1 MRLSRYASVLWAQ
14 GLALALSSGAD
25 AASLPA
31 EAVAAW
37 KRDGQVEIRALSAPA
52 LPASSP
58 APTAGTRV
66 PLGSLWKLFVF
77 AYLSE
82 TRAAE
87 PAYVCSASGSTPK
100 NSEEA
105 YCCHPGESVTRAAAL
120 AKSCA
125 PYFAFDRLGISKQA
139 WQQQWRTRTNVAWL
153 LDPTQLQPQT
163 DVPVAE
169 LLDVLDALPLQAR
182 AEARDA
188 LLAVGIEGYGREA
201 WPVLGT
207 GLRYKT
213 YTWHRDNGSTYGGAA
228 GWLADG
234 TPFWF
239 GASGSSRTALAT
251 WAPQLARMLPAPRL
265 SRVMI
270 TTDTSCVD
278 VDFFQRYPLRAV
290 WHATQ
295 PVTVQPG
302 ILDGRYRLEFVN
314 GNWLTITAQG
324 ELALDAAPGKTLRIT
339 GRFTLNDYVARVLD
353 REAHPA
359 QTQAARALAIVARS
373 YLMQNAYF
381 ETGCWRI
388 ADSSRTQRVS
398 PNPPTQA
405 ALDSAWFTDQL
416 VLKGVAVQ
424 YHGDTPGPNRLAWK
438 TAVAHDNEGWNF
450 ERILSEAYPQ
460 ATFATLSGRDECTR
474 LTAAEQW
481 LTGAARAWS
490 AKLDR
495 EPGYEAVATPLKICA
510 LGDGHPY
517 SDQQRLRIYVRGWHK
532 LDDRVTLA
540 HEYLHLAFRFHPRG
554 ADEAY
559 IERLARQLIEG

>member
-1 MRLSRYASVLWAQ
+1 MRLSRYASALWAQ
-14 GLALALSSGAD
+14 GLSLALGGAVD

-31 EAVAAW
+31 DAVVAW
-37 KRDGQVEIRALSAPA
+37 KRDGQVEMRALSALA

-58 APTAGTRV
+58 TLAADTRV

-82 TRAAE
+82 TRATE
-87 PAYVCSASGSTPK
+87 PAYVCSAKGSAPE
-100 NSEEA
+100 NREEG
-105 YCCHPGESVTRAAAL
+105 YCCPPGESVTRAAAL

-139 WQQQWRTRTNVAWL
+139 WQQQWSTRSHAAWL
-153 LDPTQLQPQT
+153 LDPTKLQPQT
-163 DVPVAE
+163 DVPVGE
-169 LLDVLDALPLQAR
+169 LLDVLDTLPLQAR
-182 AEARDA
+182 SEARDA

-251 WAPQLARMLPAPRL
+251 WAPQLAVTLPAPRL
-265 SRVMI
+265 PPAMNTS
-270 TTDTSCVD
+270 DTSCVE

-290 WHATQ
+290 WQAAQ
-295 PVTVQPG
+295 PVAVKSGT
-302 ILDGRYRLEFVN
+302 LDGRYRLQFVN
-314 GNWLTITAQG
+314 GNWLTITSNG
-324 ELALDAAPGKTLRIT
+324 ALLLNAAPDKAPVIT

-353 REAHPA
+353 REAHPEH
-359 QTQAARALAIVARS
+359 TQAARALAIVARS
-373 YLMQNAYF
+373 YLLQNAHF
-381 ETGCWRI
+381 ESGCWRI

-398 PNPPTQA
+398 PNPPTETA
-405 ALDSAWFTDQL
+405 RDAAWFTDQL

-424 YHGDTPGPNRLAWK
+424 YHGDTSGPNRLAWK
-438 TAVAHDNEGWNF
+438 TAVAHDGDGWNF

-460 ATFATLSGRDECTR
+460 ASFATLNGREECTR

-481 LTGAARAWS
+481 LASASRAWS

-495 EPGYEAVATPLKICA
+495 EPGYEAVNAPLKICA
-510 LGDGHPY
+510 LGEGHPY

-532 LDDRVTLA
+532 LDERVTLA

>member
-1 MRLSRYASVLWAQ
+1 MRLSRYASALWAPSLS
-14 GLALALSSGAD
+14 LALGGAVS
-25 AASLPA
+25 AASLPND
-31 EAVAAW
+31 AVVAW
-37 KRDGQVEIRALSAPA
+37 KRDGQVEMRALSAPA
-52 LPASSP
+52 LPASF
-58 APTAGTRV
+58 PTPKADTLV

-82 TRAAE
+82 TRATE
-87 PAYVCSASGSTPK
+87 PAYVCSAKGSAPK
-100 NSEEA
+100 NSEEE

-139 WQQQWRTRTNVAWL
+139 WQQQWSTRTHAGWL
-153 LDPTQLQPQT
+153 LDFTKLQPQT
-163 DVPVAE
+163 EVPVGE
-169 LLDVLDALPLQAR
+169 LLDVLETLPLQAR
-182 AEARDA
+182 SEARDA
-188 LLAVGIEGYGREA
+188 LLAVGIEGYGRDA

-213 YTWHRDNGSTYGGAA
+213 YTWHRNDGSTYGGAA

-251 WAPQLARMLPAPRL
+251 WAPQLARTLPAPRL
-265 SRVMI
+265 SPAI
-270 TTDTSCVD
+270 NTSDTSCVD

-290 WHATQ
+290 WHATP
-295 PVTVQPG
+295 PVAVKPG
-302 ILDGRYRLEFVN
+302 NLNGRYRLEFVN
-314 GNWLTITAQG
+314 GNWLTITSHG
-324 ELALDAAPGKTLRIT
+324 ALSLNATPNKAPRIT

-359 QTQAARALAIVARS
+359 HTQAARALAIVARS
-373 YLMQNAYF
+373 YLMQNAHF
-381 ETGCWRI
+381 ESGCWRI

-398 PNPPTQA
+398 ANPPTQA
-405 ALDSAWFTDQL
+405 ARDAAWFTDQL

-438 TAVAHDNEGWNF
+438 TAVAHDSEGWNF

-460 ATFATLSGRDECTR
+460 ATFATLSGREECTR

-481 LTGAARAWS
+481 LASASRAWS
-490 AKLDR
+490 TQLNR
-495 EPGYEAVATPLKICA
+495 EPGYEAVNATLKICA

-532 LDDRVTLA
+532 LDERVTLA
-540 HEYLHLAFRFHPRG
+540 HEYLHLAFRFHPHG

>member
-1 MRLSRYASVLWAQ
+1 MRMSIYVSALWAQ
-14 GLALALSSGAD
+14 GLLLALGGTVAAASPPAD
-25 AASLPA
+25 A
-31 EAVAAW
+31 VVAW
-37 KRDGQVEIRALSAPA
+37 KRDGQVEMRVLSASA
-52 LPASSP
+52 LPPSSTTL
-58 APTAGTRV
+58 TADTLV

-82 TRAAE
+82 TRAEE
-87 PAYVCSASGSTPK
+87 PAYICSAKGNAPE
-100 NSEEA
+100 NSEDE

-125 PYFAFDRLGISKQA
+125 PYFTFTRLGISKQA
-139 WQQQWRTRTNVAWL
+139 WQQQWSTRTHAGWL
-153 LDPTQLQPQT
+153 LDPSKLQPQT
-163 DVPVAE
+163 EVPIRE
-169 LLDVLDALPLQAR
+169 LLDVLDTLPLQTR
-182 AEARDA
+182 LEARDA
-188 LLAVGIEGYGREA
+188 LLAVGIEGYGRDA

-239 GASGSSRTALAT
+239 GANGSSRTALAT
-251 WAPQLARMLPAPRL
+251 WAPQLAQILPAPRL
-265 SRVMI
+265 PPAMNTS
-270 TTDTSCVD
+270 DTSCVE

-295 PVTVQPG
+295 PVAVQPG

-314 GNWLTITAQG
+314 GNWLTITSHG
-324 ELALDAAPGKTLRIT
+324 ELSLNAAPDKTLRIT

-359 QTQAARALAIVARS
+359 HTQAARALAIVARS
-373 YLMQNAYF
+373 YLMQNAHF
-381 ETGCWRI
+381 ESGCWRI

-398 PNPPTQA
+398 AHPPTQA
-405 ALDSAWFTDQL
+405 ARDAAWFTDQL

-424 YHGDTPGPNRLAWK
+424 YHGDNPGPNRLAWK
-438 TAVAHDNEGWNF
+438 IAVTHDSGGWNF

-460 ATFATLSGRDECTR
+460 ASFATLSGREECTR

-481 LTGAARAWS
+481 LASASRAWS
-490 AKLDR
+490 AQLNR
-495 EPGYEAVATPLKICA
+495 EPGYEAVNAPLKICA

-532 LDDRVTLA
+532 LDERVTLA
-540 HEYLHLAFRFHPRG
+540 HEYLHLAFRFHPHG
-554 ADEAY
+554 TDEAY

>member
-1 MRLSRYASVLWAQ
+1 MRLSTYASALWVQ
-14 GLALALSSGAD
+14 GLAFAFGGAGN

-31 EAVAAW
+31 DAVVAW
-37 KRDGQVEIRALSAPA
+37 KRDGQVEMRALSSPA
-52 LPASSP
+52 LSPPSSNL
-58 APTAGTRV
+58 TADTLV

-77 AYLSE
+77 AYLTE
-82 TRAAE
+82 TRAEE
-87 PAYVCSASGSTPK
+87 PPYKCSAKGSASQS
-100 NSEEA
+100 SEED
-105 YCCHPGESVTRAAAL
+105 YCCHPGESLTRAAAL

-125 PYFAFDRLGISKQA
+125 PYFAFDRLGINKQA
-139 WQQQWRTRTNVAWL
+139 WRQQWSTRSHAAWL
-153 LDPTQLQPQT
+153 LDPSKLQPQT
-163 DVPVAE
+163 EVPVGE
-169 LLDVLDALPLQAR
+169 LLDVLDTLPLQTR
-182 AEARDA
+182 AETRDA

-251 WAPQLARMLPAPRL
+251 WAPHLARNLPAPRL
-265 SRVMI
+265 SS
-270 TTDTSCVD
+270 TLSTSDTSCVE

-295 PVTVQPG
+295 SVAVKPG
-302 ILDGRYRLEFVN
+302 SLDGRYRLEFAN
-314 GNWLTITAQG
+314 GNWLTFTSHG
-324 ELALDAAPGKTLRIT
+324 ELALNAAPDKAPRIT

-359 QTQAARALAIVARS
+359 HRQAARALAVVARS
-373 YLMQNAYF
+373 YLMQNAHF
-381 ETGCWRI
+381 ESGCWRI

-398 PNPPTQA
+398 PNPPTPA
-405 ALDSAWFTDQL
+405 ARDAAWFTDQM

-438 TAVAHDNEGWNF
+438 TAVMHDSEGWNF
-450 ERILSEAYPQ
+450 ERILSEVYPQ
-460 ATFATLSGRDECTR
+460 ASFATLSGREECTR
-474 LTAAEQW
+474 LPAAEQW
-481 LTGAARAWS
+481 LASASRAWA
-490 AKLDR
+490 AKLGR
-495 EPGYEAVATPLKICA
+495 EPGYEAVNAPLKICA
-510 LGDGHPY
+510 LGEGHPY

-532 LDDRVTLA
+532 LDERVTLA
-540 HEYLHLAFRFHPRG
+540 HEYLHLAFRFHPHG